1 MMRPTT
7 KIQDYAVIGDGRSAA
22 LVSGD
27 GSIDWLCRS
36 LENKIVPRVAGWH
49 FARQGYGGDREA
61 HEFFSE
67 LANI

>member
-1 MMRPTT
+1 MRPTT

-22 LVSGD
+22 LVSRD
-27 GSIDWLCRS
+27 GSIHWLWRS
-36 LENKIVPRVAGWH
+36 LENKIVPLIAGWH
-49 FARQGYGGDREA
+49 FARQGCRGDCEV